1 MSQDNAPNLNAI
13 LRTLSTF
20 SNANQTTSQS
30 HQQPGLPYNPN
41 NEDGYEPPEA
51 HPQILAQ
58 IQPQPQPQPQTQAPK
73 LFNRTHPIPSPQL
86 STQEQ
91 PKQSSA
97 NITTWPAALKQVMR
111 TVATNEEIQRRIRHL
126 ITRQHEHELQWWN
139 GRQALLEKQSA
150 RKEKKRELDEVL
162 RKVGAP
168 VDEKDVS
175 TAAEDQAEIANYD
188 AKVYRASRQM
198 ADAMLAELKA
208 LNVPFFCTSRS
219 LVIPDGDAA
228 DRGNS
233 SNAAGGSG
241 ETGTPTAALEKQGR
255 LSVDELVVLQKRMLE
270 LLQDLC
276 RE

>member
-1 MSQDNAPNLNAI
+1 MSQDNAPDLNAI
-13 LRTLSTF
+13 LRTLSAF
-20 SNANQTTSQS
+20 SNQTASNQSQ
-30 HQQPGLPYNPN
+30 QQPGLSYNPN
-41 NEDGYEPPEA
+41 NEDNYEPPEA

-58 IQPQPQPQPQTQAPK
+58 IQPQPQPQSQPQAPK
-73 LFNRTHPIPSPQL
+73 LSNRTHPQPL
-86 STQEQ
+86 TQDQ
-91 PKQSSA
+91 PKQPSA

-126 ITRQHEHELQWWN
+126 IRRQHEHERQWWK

-175 TAAEDQAEIANYD
+175 TAAEDQAEITNYD

-208 LNVPFFCTSRS
+208 LDVPFFCTSRS
-219 LVIPDGDAA
+219 LVTSEGDGVDKA
-228 DRGNS
+228 GFP
-233 SNAAGGSG
+233 NAAGRSG
-241 ETGTPTAALEKQGR
+241 DTGIPTAMPEKQGR
-255 LSVDELVVLQKRMLE
+255 LSVDELVILQKRMLE
-270 LLQDLC
+270 LLRDLC